1 MEELV
6 KIFSAELAALLLGM
20 KACNASITTRMKKE
34 LTQKQVEGEPDWLW
48 NAKWCWVR
56 VHDEI
61 KLYFAA
67 YLADAAKE
75 ASGNEVINAMVAIY
89 VSVYTDAEPHDVEV
103 EILDA
108 LSEMAKAVPK
118 PAAVGGSAAKKRKA
132 RQDTEINLDM
142 IQTKARRT
150 AEDQVKAQMQALQD
164 KADKTTSLQVLHDSL
179 QAQLEETQDKL
190 AAATDAKERALGRLA
205 TLKSHVLS
213 TKPGYKL
220 HCDDE
225 LQWTFIRN
233 APAVSSPPFG
243 APGFNAAP
251 SVGSGGRD
259 GPAAASQGASP
270 IVANV
275 VAPFPQ
281 LGYNPADA

>member
-34 LTQKQVEGEPDWLW
+34 LTEKQVEGEPDWLW

-89 VSVYTDAEPHDVEV
+89 TSVYTDAEPHDVEV

-132 RQDTEINLDM
+132 RQDTEVNLDL
-142 IQTKARRT
+142 IQTKARKT
-150 AEDQVKAQMQALQD
+150 AEDQVRDKMKALQD
-164 KADKTTSLQVLHDSL
+164 QVDQTTSLQVLHDSL
-179 QAQLEETQDKL
+179 QLQLEETQDNL
-190 AAATDAKERALGRLA
+190 AAALSAKERALGRLA

-213 TKPGYKL
+213 QKPGYKL

-233 APAVSSPPFG
+233 APPMGSPPFG

-251 SVGSGGRD
+251 SVGSAGRD
-259 GPAAASQGASP
+259 VSPAAVQEASP
-270 IVANV
+270 IMAHPVGGL
-275 VAPFPQ
+275 PQ
-281 LGYNPADA
+281 IAYNADA